1 MPKDQ
6 HVMVMKGHS
15 LLAHI
20 ILGIHL
26 SLIPQRYS
34 TNYQKTVVT
43 AINTEAFVVILTS
56 IFSTEPLQVFLRT
69 FCSLP
74 HHAFVQFQLNVY
86 WQASSFFFFFLL
98 FSLFNLVN
106 FILLSLFACYT
117 NYNIRLFCQLLVF
130 CQVTIHMTFSKP
142 PQFFVC

>member
-1 MPKDQ
+1 MQQKKK
-6 HVMVMKGHS
+6 MFRYTSFLTFFKKS
-15 LLAHI
+15 TLAHNV
-20 ILGIHL
+20 
-26 SLIPQRYS
+26 LISQYL
-34 TNYQKTVVT
+34 KDFTVVQYIHT
-43 AINTEAFVVILTS
+43 LF
-56 IFSTEPLQVFLRT
+56 FLQT
-69 FCSLP
+69 FRSLP

-142 PQFFVC
+142 PQFFVS